1 MAVIKNF
8 PPIKQS
14 REINEWQKK
23 EDLKPIPLKVLEDAL
38 KDKTSE
44 NLKFSQEDLISILD
58 LILPVGEI
66 TRSPDTPKGK
76 YEYNLPNYEDMGL
89 ASILGSIATS
99 KGKKVK
105 KLGTKILK
113 KFTTARGS
121 KYNWHVDNRTQ
132 RIWRSPKGHHDK
144 STGIQPDAP
153 GFFIKPNDAYKLNPL
168 ANPKTS
174 TQLLPPI
181 TREGKHIAKVRN
193 TDTGEIVSEVEI
205 LAKPEKGLLPLEVFY
220 PVSPKGYPNVDEKIG
235 VHVGSKIISI
245 D

>member
-23 EDLKPIPLKVLEDAL
+23 HDLKPIPLKVLEDAL

-44 NLKFSQEDLISILD
+44 NLKFSQEDLMSILD

-99 KGKKVK
+99 KGKKAR
-105 KLGTKILK
+105 KLGKLLK
-113 KFTTARGS
+113 RFTTERGS
-121 KYNWHVDNRTQ
+121 KYNLHEGNVTQ
-132 RIWRSPKGHHDK
+132 RIWRSAKGHHDK
-144 STGIQPDAP
+144 STGVQPATK
-153 GFFIKPNDAYKLNPL
+153 GFFIKSNDVHKLNPL

-174 TQLLPPI
+174 TQLVPPI
-181 TREGKHIAKVRN
+181 IREGKHMARVKN
-193 TDTGEIVSEVEI
+193 TDTGNILSEIEI
-205 LAKPEKGLLPLEVFY
+205 FGKPEKGLHPLEIFH
-220 PVSPKGYPNVDEKIG
+220 PLSPKGDTG
-235 VHVGSKIISI
+235 RGMHVGSKIISI